1 LKKKKFK
8 RTYIN
13 KIYIQN
19 KFFYMANITD
29 TTNLNGHVDLK
40 DGKQNWISQINAG
53 GTTYDIATHH
63 SVTFVEGNGGAKTVW
78 NGLTDLEVVIPSIQ
92 DIVQTPIEF
101 AGTVD
106 GDNKITWV
114 NGHSE
119 PAEAGNLVFVTVDC
133 TFEGNAC
140 EAGDMAIYDGTKWNI
155 VSGENQVKITGTT
168 NKDIA
173 DGNRTVVK
181 VGAAKDVLEVE
192 GKALALTLDYADI
205 DTHTTVSHGGPVE
218 VVLGDMTVGEAY
230 IKLDQAAGEAKTL
243 VSDKTITYGT
253 ELTDGKVTFTGAESL
268 VNGITFGTL
277 TGGELASGKGNSEK
291 TLPVSGGTLV
301 VETAGSDFVK
311 TVTFGDVT
319 FADADAADAD
329 NIKIKMVTGI
339 SAVPGNEFLN
349 GITKVEEDNVK
360 GDFTVMGYYAPATS
374 DTTFVEGLV
383 TGNSVLTGIATA
395 GSINT
400 VEGDT
405 FVTGLTG
412 GVSAVVTALSVNAPD
427 QDVLSSAKVENNVL
441 VLGTAK
447 AVKSVSVT
455 PTTTTFAKTGISY
468 TPATFTSSEFT
479 RSGFTYVS
487 DVKYTF
493 GKANE
498 TTYDV
503 TTVTKKLSTPKLDVT
518 FGAYK
523 IDPTNMKATVAPNT
537 FIAEVSGGSFPTL
550 TAGSFTT
557 TSLTGTVGTALTT
570 ASVVVREVAAG
581 MDSITLPG
589 TYTLASASKGDEGAI
604 AVGAAG
610 ESITVASTVIDL
622 SGYVTDVTIK

>member
-1 LKKKKFK
+1 
-8 RTYIN
+8 
-13 KIYIQN
+13 
-19 KFFYMANITD
+19 MANITD
-29 TTNLNGHVDLK
+29 KTNEVNLHNGAAVT
-40 DGKQNWISQINAG
+40 NWISQINAG
-53 GTTYDIATHH
+53 GQTYDIATHH
-63 SVTFVEGNGGAKTVW
+63 NIIFKDGSGDTKGVKW
-78 NGLTDLEVVIPSIQ
+78 NGLTDLEVVIPTIT
-92 DIVQTPIEF
+92 DIVQSPIVF

-106 GDNKITWV
+106 ADGIHYDATHQDGPKV
-114 NGHSE
+114 GY
-119 PAEAGNLVFVTVDC
+119 LVFVTADC
-133 TFEGNAC
+133 TFEGMAC
-140 EAGDMAIYDGTKWNI
+140 EAGDMAIYDGKNWKV
-155 VSGENQVKITGTT
+155 VSGENQVTITGKT
-168 NKDIA
+168 NEAITEA
-173 DGNRTVVK
+173 NRTVVA

-192 GKALALTLDYADI
+192 GKALALTLNYDDI
-205 DTHTTVSHGGPVE
+205 ATHTTVSHGGTVE
-218 VVLGDMTVGEAY
+218 VVLGAMTVGEAY
-230 IKLDQAAGEAKTL
+230 VKLDHVAGEAKTL

-277 TGGELASGKGNSEK
+277 KGGELASGKGNSEK

-301 VETAGSDFVK
+301 AENGSDFVK

-319 FADADAADAD
+319 FADADVADAD
-329 NIKIKMVTGI
+329 NIKIKMVTGLTEV
-339 SAVPGNEFLN
+339 SGKGKVFLN
-349 GITKVEEDNVK
+349 GITKVEEDNVE
-360 GDFTVMGYYAPATS
+360 GDFTVMGYYAPAKP

-383 TGNSVLTGIATA
+383 TGNSVLTGITTA

-412 GVSAVVTALSVNAPD
+412 GVSAVVTAVSVDAPAD
-427 QDVLSSAKVENNVL
+427 QDVLSSATVENNVL

-455 PTTTTFAKTGISY
+455 PITTTFAKTGISY
-468 TPATFTSSEFT
+468 TPATFTSSEFKT
-479 RSGFTYVS
+479 SGFTHVS

-503 TTVTKKLSTPKLDVT
+503 TTVTKKLSTPDLDVT

-523 IDPTNMKATVAPNT
+523 IDPNSMKATVAANT

-557 TSLTGTVGTALTT
+557 ASLTGTVGTALTT

-589 TYTLASASKGDEGAI
+589 TYTLASAAKGDEGAI

-610 ESITVASTVIDL
+610 KSITVEKTLIDL

>member
-1 LKKKKFK
+1 
-8 RTYIN
+8 
-13 KIYIQN
+13 
-19 KFFYMANITD
+19 MANIT
-29 TTNLNGHVDLK
+29 NNVNVH
-40 DGKQNWISQINAG
+40 DGAAVGNWISQINAG
-53 GTTYDIATHH
+53 GQVYDIATHH
-63 SVTFVEGNGGAKTVW
+63 GITFREGNGGATTTW
-78 NGLTDLEVVIPSIQ
+78 NGLTDLEVIIPSIA
-92 DIVQTPIEF
+92 DIVQSPIEF
-101 AGTVD
+101 AGTVGAD
-106 GDNKITWV
+106 GTVSWND
-114 NGHSE
+114 GHSDG
-119 PAEAGNLVFVTVDC
+119 PKTGYLVFVTADC
-133 TFEGNAC
+133 TFADKAC
-140 EAGDMAIYDGTKWNI
+140 EAGDMAIYDGAKWNI

-168 NKDIA
+168 NEAITEA
-173 DGNRTVVK
+173 NRTVVA
-181 VGAAKDVLEVE
+181 VGSAKDVLEVE

-205 DTHTTVSHGGPVE
+205 ATHTTVSHGSSVE
-218 VVLGDMTVGEAY
+218 VVLGDMTVNEAY
-230 IKLDQAAGEAKTL
+230 IKLDHVAGEAKTL

-291 TLPVSGGTLV
+291 TLPVSGGTLLA
-301 VETAGSDFVK
+301 ETGTDFVK

-319 FADADAADAD
+319 FADADVADAD

-349 GITKVEEDNVK
+349 GITKVEEDNVE
-360 GDFTVMGYYAPATS
+360 GDFTVMGYYAPAKS

-412 GVSAVVTALSVNAPD
+412 GVSAVVTAVSVDAPAD
-427 QDVLSSAKVENNVL
+427 QDVLSSATVENNVL
-441 VLGTAK
+441 VLGKAK

-503 TTVTKKLSTPKLDVT
+503 TTVTKKLSTPDLDVT

-523 IDPTNMKATVAPNT
+523 IDPTNMKATVAANT

-550 TAGSFTT
+550 TSGSFTT
-557 TSLTGTVGTALTT
+557 ASLTGTVGTALTT

-589 TYTLASASKGDEGAI
+589 TYTLASADKGDKGAI

-610 ESITVASTVIDL
+610 KSITVEKTLIDL